1 MFELFNKISESLS
14 ENEKKSSKIES
25 FNDLANILSNRVNNE
40 ELKALIET
48 LNDVL
53 APSIDYHSIEQI
65 EEFILEI
72 LKEPKKIVSKE
83 SILKLKELSKNRI
96 DDDRNVLKEKTD
108 DVVKLTSLMT
118 RYFDKNL
125 NDSKNSTEDI
135 LKIKDE
141 LLNLNISNS
150 SYRELKIVEKKLI
163 DTVFN
168 IENSIRENQKVIKN
182 NKEKFELL
190 HKQIEELQKELVLV
204 KEEYQIDYLT
214 NILNRRAYQNEVEKM
229 EKKYSIFN
237 ADYAIVFY
245 DIDHFKQINDKYGHT
260 CGDMVLKNF
269 AAILKELTRKE
280 DIIAR
285 YGGEEFVALINYLD
299 EIEIQR
305 YIKRVKKTFE
315 NATFLYKDSKIK
327 ITFSAGI
334 TYRNK
339 YESFIEAKKRADE
352 LLYEA
357 KRKGRNKI
365 ILDNGI
371 IL

>member
-1 MFELFNKISESLS
+1 
-14 ENEKKSSKIES
+14 
-25 FNDLANILSNRVNNE
+25 
-40 ELKALIET
+40 
-48 LNDVL
+48 
-53 APSIDYHSIEQI
+53 
-65 EEFILEI
+65 
-72 LKEPKKIVSKE
+72 
-83 SILKLKELSKNRI
+83 
-96 DDDRNVLKEKTD
+96 
-108 DVVKLTSLMT
+108 
-118 RYFDKNL
+118 
-125 NDSKNSTEDI
+125 
-135 LKIKDE
+135 
-141 LLNLNISNS
+141 
-150 SYRELKIVEKKLI
+150 
-163 DTVFN
+163 
-168 IENSIRENQKVIKN
+168 
-182 NKEKFELL
+182 
-190 HKQIEELQKELVLV
+190 
-204 KEEYQIDYLT
+204 
-214 NILNRRAYQNEVEKM
+214 M